1 MLIEAIAKLELGLEA
16 QRQIIAGIPEA
27 EPYAMFQRI
36 DRDLDGL
43 IQPLDIL
50 KFLRENDAH

>member
-1 MLIEAIAKLELGLEA
+1 MIELTAKLEVELEA

-43 IQPLDIL
+43 I
-50 KFLRENDAH
+50 

>member
-1 MLIEAIAKLELGLEA
+1 MIELTARLEIELES
-16 QRQIIAGIPEA
+16 QRQIMAGIPDA

-50 KFLRENDAH
+50 KFLRENDAY

>member
-1 MLIEAIAKLELGLEA
+1 MELEA
-16 QRQIIAGIPEA
+16 QRQVIAGIPDA

-43 IQPLDIL
+43 VQPLDIL